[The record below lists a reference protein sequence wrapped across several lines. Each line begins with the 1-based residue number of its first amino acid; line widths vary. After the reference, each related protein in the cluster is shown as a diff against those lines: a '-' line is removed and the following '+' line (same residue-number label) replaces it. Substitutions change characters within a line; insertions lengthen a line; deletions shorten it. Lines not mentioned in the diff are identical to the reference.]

1 MPRKIST
8 ILNVESKD
16 LNKKGAFDGFIDI
29 DSRLHID
36 PSLLDICKIRE
47 FKDSRAT
54 FDKYFSEVLAL
65 TNGSKIE
72 GDKLWKEAQKRLAF
86 KEIGNTALGYSKGGT
101 VGNAIGP
108 ILANKILTTVSQ
120 IVEAGIKDPIIFELV
135 GMFEEGVG
143 ADRISD
149 MTVNILF
156 DNFASYS
163 SRVAKELKAP
173 TRKFTIKEKD
183 YELPFDPE
191 TGNEII
197 LVPKSLLNN
206 LPIATDWDDIDRVC
220 RYNDALR
227 NKVNKIIG
235 KSWKS
240 ATRVSKKELKRLLL
254 EEPELFKDL
263 IAQYKSKPRSNYDF
277 QNDPLGE
284 LIWAELS
291 EKAPDNYPLDLKSYK
306 PVTADNILEVVR
318 QICEQFTSL
327 IENNGWFEYLYDN
340 TGKLKPE
347 RAPQLLF
354 FGIAEV
360 YCIANNLD
368 LSRETNAGIG
378 SLDFKVSK
386 GFQVKVNVE
395 LKYSKNPNLIKGF
408 EKQLPAYNKAEKTD
422 TSIYLVIQTKRS
434 KTNIQTL
441 NKLADEKRQKGERI
455 PEIILIDGQ
464 KQKSASKR
472 R

>member
-8 ILNVESKD
+8 ILNVASND

-36 PSLLDICKIRE
+36 PSLLDISKIKE
-47 FKDSRAT
+47 FKDSRKT

-65 TNGSKIE
+65 TNGSKTE
-72 GDKLWKEAQKRLAF
+72 GDKLWREAKKRLEF

-108 ILANKILTTVSQ
+108 ILAEKILTTVSQ
-120 IVEAGIKDPIIFELV
+120 IVEAGIKDPVIFELV

-156 DNFASYS
+156 ENFASYS

-173 TRKFTIKEKD
+173 TKKFTIKEKD
-183 YELPFDPE
+183 YELPFDPQ
-191 TGNEII
+191 TGNDII

-240 ATRVSKKELKRLLL
+240 ATRVSKRELKRLLL
-254 EEPELFKDL
+254 EEPDLLKDL
-263 IAQYKSKPRSNYDF
+263 ITQYKSKPRSSYDF

-291 EKAPDNYPLDLKSYK
+291 EKAPEKYPLDLNDYK
-306 PVTADNILEVVR
+306 PVTSENILEVVR
-318 QICEQFTSL
+318 QICEQFTTL

-386 GFQVKVNVE
+386 GFKAKVNVE
-395 LKYSKNPNLIKGF
+395 LKYSTNTNLIKGF
-408 EKQLPAYNKAEKTD
+408 QNQLPAYNKAEKTD
-422 TSIYLVIQTKRS
+422 ASIYLIIETKR
-434 KTNIQTL
+434 TNKNIESL
-441 NKLADEKRQKGERI
+441 KKIAEKSRRQGERV
-455 PEIILIDGQ
+455 PEIIVIDGQ
-464 KQKSASKR
+464 KQQSASKR

>member
-8 ILNVESKD
+8 ILNVASND

-36 PSLLDICKIRE
+36 PSLLNISKIKE
-47 FKDSRAT
+47 FKDSRKT

-65 TNGSKIE
+65 TNGSKTE
-72 GDKLWKEAQKRLAF
+72 GDKLWREAKKRLEF

-108 ILANKILTTVSQ
+108 ILAGKILTTVSQ
-120 IVEAGIKDPIIFELV
+120 IVEAGIKDPVIFELV

-156 DNFASYS
+156 ENFASYS

-173 TRKFTIKEKD
+173 TKKFTIKEKD
-183 YELPFDPE
+183 YELPFDPQ

-227 NKVNKIIG
+227 SKVNKIIG

-240 ATRVSKKELKRLLL
+240 ATRVSKRELKRLLL
-254 EEPELFKDL
+254 EEPDLLKDL
-263 IAQYKSKPRSNYDF
+263 ITQYKSKPRSSYDF

-291 EKAPDNYPLDLKSYK
+291 EKAPEKYPLDLQEYK
-306 PVTADNILEVVR
+306 PVTSENILEIVR
-318 QICEQFTSL
+318 QICEQFSTL

-386 GFQVKVNVE
+386 GFKAKVNVE
-395 LKYSKNPNLIKGF
+395 LKYSTNTNLLKGF
-408 EKQLPAYNKAEKTD
+408 QNQLPAYNKAEKTD
-422 TSIYLVIQTKRS
+422 TSIYLIIQTKR
-434 KTNIQTL
+434 TNKNIESL
-441 NKLADEKRQKGERI
+441 KKIAEKSRQQGERV
-455 PEIILIDGQ
+455 PEIIVIDGQ
-464 KQKSASKR
+464 KQQSASKR

>member
-1 MPRKIST
+1 MPRKISN
-8 ILNVESKD
+8 ILNVASND

-36 PSLLDICKIRE
+36 PSLLDISKIKE
-47 FKDSRAT
+47 FKDSRKT

-65 TNGSKIE
+65 TNGSKTE
-72 GDKLWKEAQKRLAF
+72 GDKLWREAKKRLEF

-108 ILANKILTTVSQ
+108 ILAEKILTTVSQ
-120 IVEAGIKDPIIFELV
+120 IVEAGIKDPVIFELV

-156 DNFASYS
+156 ENFASYS

-173 TRKFTIKEKD
+173 TKKFTIKEKD
-183 YELPFDPE
+183 YELPFDPQ

-240 ATRVSKKELKRLLL
+240 ATRVSKRELKRLLL
-254 EEPELFKDL
+254 EEPDLLKDL
-263 IAQYKSKPRSNYDF
+263 ITQYKSKPRSSYDF

-291 EKAPDNYPLDLKSYK
+291 EKAPEKYPLDLNDYK
-306 PVTADNILEVVR
+306 PVTSENILEVVR
-318 QICEQFTSL
+318 QICEQFTTL

-378 SLDFKVSK
+378 SLDFKLSK
-386 GFQVKVNVE
+386 GFKAKVNVE
-395 LKYSKNPNLIKGF
+395 LKYSTNTNLIKGF
-408 EKQLPAYNKAEKTD
+408 QNQLPAYNKAEKTD
-422 TSIYLVIQTKRS
+422 TSIYLIIQTKR
-434 KTNIQTL
+434 TNKNIESL
-441 NKLADEKRQKGERI
+441 KKIAEKSRRQGERV
-455 PEIILIDGQ
+455 PEIIVIDGQ
-464 KQKSASKR
+464 KQQSASKR

>member
-1 MPRKIST
+1 MPRKISS
-8 ILNVESKD
+8 ILNIASND
-16 LNKKGAFDGFIDI
+16 LNNRDVFDGFIDI

-36 PSLLDICKIRE
+36 PSLLDLCKIKE
-47 FKDSRAT
+47 FKDSKNT
-54 FDKYFSEVLAL
+54 FNKYFSEVFAL
-65 TNGSKIE
+65 INGSQRE
-72 GDKLWKEAQKRLAF
+72 EDKLWREAHKRLQF

-101 VGNAIGP
+101 IGNAIGP
-108 ILANKILTTVSQ
+108 ILAKKILTTVSQ
-120 IVEAGIKDPIIFELV
+120 IVAAGIKDPVIFELV

-163 SRVAKELKAP
+163 SRIAKEVKAP
-173 TRKFTIKEKD
+173 LKKFTIKNKT
-183 YELPFDPE
+183 YELPFDPK

-197 LVPKSLLNN
+197 LIPKSLLNN
-206 LPIATDWDDIDRVC
+206 LPIATDWEDIDRVC
-220 RYNDALR
+220 KYNDALR
-227 NKVNKIIG
+227 YKVNKIIG

-240 ATRVSKKELKRLLL
+240 ATRVSKRDLKRLLL
-254 EEPELFKDL
+254 EEPELIKDL
-263 IAQYKSKPRSNYDF
+263 IIQYKSKPRSAYDF

-291 EKAPDNYPLDLKSYK
+291 EKAPENYPLNLKSYN
-306 PVTADNILEVVR
+306 PVTVDNILEIVK
-318 QICEQFTSL
+318 QICEQFTTL

-368 LSRETNAGIG
+368 LSRETNAGVG

-386 GFQVKVNVE
+386 GFQAKVNVE
-395 LKYSKNPNLIKGF
+395 LKYSTNPNLIKGF
-408 EKQLPAYNKAEKTD
+408 QNQLPTYNKAEKTD
-422 TSIYLVIQTKRS
+422 TSIYLIIQTKQ
-434 KTNIQTL
+434 KNDNIGKL
-441 NKLADEKRQKGERI
+441 EKLAEKSRQLGERV
-455 PEIILIDGQ
+455 PEIIVIDGQ

>member
-8 ILNVESKD
+8 ILNVPSKD
-16 LNKKGAFDGFIDI
+16 LNEKGAFDGFIDI

-36 PSLLDICKIRE
+36 PSLLETCKIAE
-47 FKDSRAT
+47 FLDSRKI

-65 TNGSKIE
+65 TNGSTKE
-72 GDKLWKEAQKRLAF
+72 GDKLWREAQKRLEF

-108 ILANKILTTVSQ
+108 ILAKKILLTVSQ

-156 DNFASYS
+156 ENFAQYS

-173 TRKFTIKEKD
+173 LKKFTIKEKEF
-183 YELPFDPE
+183 ELPFDPI

-206 LPIATDWDDIDRVC
+206 LPIAADWDDIDRVC
-220 RYNDALR
+220 QYNDGLR
-227 NKVNKIIG
+227 SKVNKIIG

-254 EEPELFKDL
+254 EEPELLKDL
-263 IAQYKSKPRSNYDF
+263 ISQYKSKPRSSYDF
-277 QNDPLGE
+277 QHDPLGE

-291 EKAPDNYPLDLKSYK
+291 EKAPEKYPLDLNSYK
-306 PVTADNILEVVR
+306 PVTAENILNVVR

-368 LSRETNAGIG
+368 LNRETNAGIG

-386 GFQVKVNVE
+386 GFQAKVNVE
-395 LKYSKNPNLIKGF
+395 LKYSTNPNLNKGF

-422 TSIYLVIQTKRS
+422 TSIYLIIQTKKSTR
-434 KTNIQTL
+434 NINAL
-441 NKLADEKRQKGERI
+441 NKLAEKSRKKGERV
-455 PEIILIDGQ
+455 PEIIVVDGQ
-464 KQKSASKR
+464 KQQSASKR

>member
-1 MPRKIST
+1 MPNRIST
-8 ILNVESKD
+8 ILNASSKD

-29 DSRLHID
+29 DSRLHVD
-36 PSLLDICKIRE
+36 PSLLEFSKIKE
-47 FKDSRAT
+47 FKESKKT

-65 TNGSKIE
+65 INGSKKE
-72 GDKLWKEAQKRLAF
+72 GDKLWREAKKRLEF
-86 KEIGNTALGYSKGGT
+86 KEIGNTALGYSKSGT
-101 VGNAIGP
+101 VGNAIGSV
-108 ILANKILTTVSQ
+108 LANKILVTVTQ
-120 IVEAGIKDPIIFELV
+120 IVDAGIKDPVIFELV
-135 GMFEEGVG
+135 GMFEEGVS

-156 DNFASYS
+156 DNFAVYS
-163 SRVAKELKAP
+163 NRVAKELKAP
-173 TRKFTIKEKD
+173 LKKFNIKETE
-183 YELPFDPE
+183 YELPFDPV

-197 LVPKSLLNN
+197 LVPKTLLNN
-206 LPIATDWDDIDRVC
+206 LPIATSWDDIDRVC
-220 RYNDALR
+220 RYNDSLR
-227 NKVNKIIG
+227 SKVNKLIG

-240 ATRVSKKELKRLLL
+240 ATRVSKRELKRLLL
-254 EEPELFKDL
+254 EEPELLKDL
-263 IAQYKSKPRSNYDF
+263 ISQYKSKPRSNYDF

-284 LIWAELS
+284 FIWAELS
-291 EKAPDNYPLDLKSYK
+291 EKAPETYPLDLKSYK
-306 PVTADNILEVVR
+306 PVTAENILKVVR
-318 QICEQFTSL
+318 EICEQFTSL

-368 LSRETNAGIG
+368 LNRETNAGIG

-386 GFQVKVNVE
+386 GFQAKVNVE
-395 LKYSKNPNLIKGF
+395 LKYSTNPNLTKGF
-408 EKQLPAYNKAEKTD
+408 EKQLPAYNKAEKTN

-434 KTNIQTL
+434 KKNIETL
-441 NKLADEKRQKGERI
+441 HKLADEKKQKGERV
-455 PEIILIDGQ
+455 PEIIIIDGQ
-464 KQKSASKR
+464 KQLSASKR

>member
-16 LNKKGAFDGFIDI
+16 LNKKGAFNGFIDI

-36 PSLLDICKIRE
+36 PSLLDICKINE
-47 FKDSRAT
+47 FKDSRKA
-54 FDKYFSEVLAL
+54 FDKYFSEVLVL
-65 TNGSKIE
+65 TNGSKTI
-72 GDKLWKEAQKRLAF
+72 GDKLWREAEKRLEF

-108 ILANKILTTVSQ
+108 ILAKKILTTVSQ

-149 MTVNILF
+149 MTLNILF

-163 SRVAKELKAP
+163 SRIAKELKAP
-173 TRKFTIKEKD
+173 LKKFTIKEKE
-183 YELPFDPE
+183 YELPFDPQ
-191 TGNEII
+191 TGKEII

-206 LPIATDWDDIDRVC
+206 LPIAADWDDIDRVC
-220 RYNDALR
+220 KYNNSLR

-240 ATRVSKKELKRLLL
+240 ATRVSKRELKRLLL
-254 EEPELFKDL
+254 EEPELLKDL
-263 IAQYKSKPRSNYDF
+263 ITQYKSKHRSSYDF

-291 EKAPDNYPLDLKSYK
+291 EKALEKYPLDLNEFK
-306 PVTADNILEVVR
+306 PVSAENILEIVK
-318 QICEQFTSL
+318 QICKQFTTL

-386 GFQVKVNVE
+386 GFQAKVNVE
-395 LKYSKNPNLIKGF
+395 LKYSTHPNLIKGF
-408 EKQLPAYNKAEKTD
+408 QNQLPAYNKAEKTD
-422 TSIYLVIQTKRS
+422 TSIYLIIQTQR
-434 KTNIQTL
+434 TNRNILTL
-441 NKLADEKRQKGERI
+441 RKLADKSRKQGERV
-455 PEIILIDGQ
+455 PEIIVIDGQ
-464 KQKSASKR
+464 KQQSASR
-472 R
+472 RR

>member
-36 PSLLDICKIRE
+36 PSLLEVSKIKE
-47 FKDSRAT
+47 FKNSKKS
-54 FDKYFSEVLAL
+54 FDKYFLEVL
-65 TNGSKIE
+65 TIIKSSKNE
-72 GDKLWKEAQKRLAF
+72 NDVFWKEAHRRLQF
-86 KEIGNTALGYSKGGT
+86 KEIGNTALGYSDEGT
-101 VGNAIGP
+101 DGNAIGP
-108 ILANKILTTVSQ
+108 KLALQILQTVSQ
-120 IVEAGIKDPIIFELV
+120 IVEAGIVDPIIFELV
-135 GMFEEGVG
+135 GMFEKGVG

-149 MTVNILF
+149 MTVNLLF
-156 DNFASYS
+156 DNFALYS
-163 SRVAKELKAP
+163 NRVAKELNAP
-173 TRKFTIKEKD
+173 LKLFNIKETD

-191 TGNEII
+191 TGREII

-220 RYNDALR
+220 KYNDSLR
-227 NKVNKIIG
+227 RKVSKIIG

-240 ATRVSKKELKRLLL
+240 ATRVSKVELKRLILQ
-254 EEPELFKDL
+254 EPELLKDL
-263 IAQYKSKPRSNYDF
+263 ITQYKSKPRSSYDF

-291 EKAPDNYPLDLKSYK
+291 EKAPQKYPLDLNNYR
-306 PVTADNILEVVR
+306 PVTAENILEIVKK
-318 QICEQFTSL
+318 ICEQFTNL

-354 FGIAEV
+354 YGIAEV

-378 SLDFKVSK
+378 SLDFKISK
-386 GFQVKVNVE
+386 GFQAKVNVE
-395 LKYSKNPNLIKGF
+395 LKYSTNTSLVNGF
-408 EKQLPAYNKAEKTD
+408 QTQLPAYNRAEKTD
-422 TSIYLVIQTKRS
+422 TSIYLIIQTKRS
-434 KTNIQTL
+434 NKNIEAL
-441 NKLADEKRQKGERI
+441 KKIADSSIRKGERV
-455 PEIILIDGQ
+455 PEIMVIDGQ
-464 KQKSASKR
+464 KQQSASKR